1 MPSSSSSSTTI
12 IKDGFLEMY
21 KIILSF
27 ISRPESNAFRDPV
40 DWKQLGL
47 VDYPSIVKH
56 PMVLGSLMEY
66 DDDNDAVD
74 STAYFTVCVVYIIC
88 TVSSLFMFIH
98 CMYIFNKR

>member
-1 MPSSSSSSTTI
+1 MPFSSASSSSSTSTTTI

-56 PMVLGSLMEY
+56 PMDLGTLY
-66 DDDNDAVD
+66 
-74 STAYFTVCVVYIIC
+74 
-88 TVSSLFMFIH
+88 
-98 CMYIFNKR
+98 